1 MQAGSKE
8 GVSRECALET
18 LRDYTRNLP
27 PLAAIQARVAA
38 YDGHRLRLA
47 APLAANVNDKGSAF
61 GGSMTSLMTYA
72 GWGLVT
78 LQLQQAGVR
87 ADVFVADSK
96 VRYLKPLYAELRAE
110 AMLAPEQSWELFLA
124 TLAQRGRAR
133 IHLQARITSP
143 EGEATPHE
151 AVSSEVMA
159 DLAGRYVAIAK
170 G

>member
-1 MQAGSKE
+1 MEAVSKE
-8 GVSRECALET
+8 EALES
-18 LRDYTRNLP
+18 LRNYTRSLP
-27 PLAAIQARVAA
+27 PLAAIQARVEV

-72 GWGLVT
+72 GWGLVI

-87 ADVFVADSK
+87 ADVFVADST
-96 VRYLKPLYAELRAE
+96 VRYLRPLYADLHAE
-110 AMLAPEQSWELFLA
+110 AVLAPEQSWELFLA

-133 IHLQARITSP
+133 IHLQARIIQA
-143 EGEATPHE
+143 EGET
-151 AVSSEVMA
+151 MA
-159 DLAGRYVAIAK
+159 DLVGRYVAIAK

>member
-1 MQAGSKE
+1 MNE
-8 GVSRECALET
+8 GVSKEAALES
-18 LRDYTRNLP
+18 LRDYTRSLP
-27 PLAAIQARVAA
+27 PLAAIQARVEA
-38 YDGHRLRLA
+38 YDGQRVRLA

-72 GWGLVT
+72 GWGLVV

-87 ADVFVADSK
+87 ADVFVADST
-96 VRYLKPLYAELRAE
+96 VRYLKPLYADLCAE
-110 AMLAPEQSWELFLA
+110 AVLAPEQSWELFLA

-133 IHLQARITSP
+133 IHLQARMTGT
-143 EGEATPHE
+143 EG
-151 AVSSEVMA
+151 EVMA

>member
-1 MQAGSKE
+1 MQAVSKE
-8 GVSRECALET
+8 KALES
-18 LRDYTRNLP
+18 LRDYTRSLP

-38 YDGHRLRLA
+38 YDGQRLHLT

-78 LQLQQAGVR
+78 LQLQQAGLR
-87 ADVFVADSK
+87 ADVFVADST

-110 AMLAPEQSWELFLA
+110 AVLAPEQSWELFLA

-133 IHLQARITSP
+133 IHLQARMIGT
-143 EGEATPHE
+143 EG
-151 AVSSEVMA
+151 EVMA

>member
-1 MQAGSKE
+1 MQAVSKE
-8 GVSRECALET
+8 KALES
-18 LRDYTRNLP
+18 LRDYTRSLP

-38 YDGHRLRLA
+38 YDGQRLHLT

-78 LQLQQAGVR
+78 LQLQQAGLR
-87 ADVFVADSK
+87 TDVFVADST

-110 AMLAPEQSWELFLA
+110 AVLAPEQSWELFLA

-133 IHLQARITSP
+133 IHLQARMIGA
-143 EGEATPHE
+143 EGGILPNEA
-151 AVSSEVMA
+151 MA
-159 DLAGRYVAIAK
+159 DLVGRYVAIAK

>member
-1 MQAGSKE
+1 MQDVSKE
-8 GVSRECALET
+8 AALET

-38 YDGHRLRLA
+38 YDGHRLRLT
-47 APLAANVNDKGSAF
+47 APLAVNVNDKGSAF

-87 ADVFVADSK
+87 ADVFVADST
-96 VRYLKPLYAELRAE
+96 VRYLKPLYADLCAE
-110 AMLAPEQSWELFLA
+110 AVLAPEQSWELFLA

-133 IHLQARITSP
+133 IHLQARIVLA
-143 EGEATPHE
+143 EGEITPD
-151 AVSSEVMA
+151 EVMA